1 MNKSKAR
8 RDRIMEIV
16 TEDGVS
22 ANFINSQT
30 GMSNI
35 LIAYSLVTLLREG
48 KVEVERVETAQGS
61 QLRWRLSKVHR
72 LQNSPLDPGL
82 VNSAKMAP

>member
-48 KVEVERVETAQGS
+48 RVGVERVETVQGP
-61 QLRWRLSKVHR
+61 QLRWRL
-72 LQNSPLDPGL
+72 LLPTLP
-82 VNSAKMAP
+82 

>member
-8 RDRIMEIV
+8 RDRIMEVV

-22 ANFINSQT
+22 ANFINNQT

-48 KVEVERVETAQGS
+48 RVGVERVETVQGP
-61 QLRWRLSKVHR
+61 QLRWRL
-72 LQNSPLDPGL
+72 LLPTLP
-82 VNSAKMAP
+82 